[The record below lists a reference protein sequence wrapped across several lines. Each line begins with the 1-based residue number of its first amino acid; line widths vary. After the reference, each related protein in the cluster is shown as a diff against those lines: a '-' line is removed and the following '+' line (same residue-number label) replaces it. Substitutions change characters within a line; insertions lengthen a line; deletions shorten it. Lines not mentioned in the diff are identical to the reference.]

1 MRPHYYSSD
10 RINGR
15 ELGQPSTPLLHSTFH
30 GREIE
35 RCTVGVT
42 KVVFDTYLP
51 AHSNSEVGQNEVSKL
66 TSFRSNGGEKGR
78 EEFGH

>member
-1 MRPHYYSSD
+1 VGAAEHALAAQHLP
-10 RINGR
+10 
-15 ELGQPSTPLLHSTFH
+15 